1 MATID
6 LQGTKFTFSVLPLKL
21 LSGDFKARIEV
32 KIENEYISYAQIEKE
47 IPSGELE
54 EWIFSMFRLLAGA
67 YKREYNVAF
76 ENAGI
81 AIDLYPHTE
90 NGMEVS
96 RSERRKNDCVM
107 AIRLLMRSGKS
118 AFLGGVYTLLLH
130 REDILA
136 FATKLRAEYDEVFV
150 KRIHGRGKILFVGV
164 SPLGYTGC
172 NYWYLDTSA
181 KTKAGGYVWVQMG
194 SHNTEQI
201 VYVDSVRYFT
211 EETAPYPVYRV
222 KQVLRA
228 ATKAEIEECKK

>member
-32 KIENEYISYAQIEKE
+32 KIENEYVSYAQIEKE
-47 IPSGELE
+47 ILSVELE

-96 RSERRKNDCVM
+96 RLERRKNDCVM

-118 AFLGGVYTLLLH
+118 AFFGGVYTLLLH

-136 FATKLRAEYDEVFV
+136 FATKLRAEYNEIFV
-150 KRIHGRGKILFVGV
+150 KRIHGMGKILFVGV

-172 NYWYLDTSA
+172 NYWYLDASGN
-181 KTKAGGYVWVQMG
+181 TKAGDYVWVQMG

-222 KQVLRA
+222 KQVLRT
-228 ATKAEIEECKK
+228 ATEEEIKECKK